1 MKFSANL
8 GFLWT
13 DLDLPEAIHAAKDAG
28 FDAVECH
35 WPYGI
40 DPQVVRDALEQ
51 TNLPMLGL
59 NTSRGNSDS
68 GEFGLCAL
76 HDRTIDARQSI
87 DQAIDYAT
95 KVHASNVHVMCGVT
109 THPDAQSVFLDNLQ
123 YATQKASEHGIT
135 ILIEPINTLDVPEYF
150 LSTPDQALDII
161 HTLGAENL
169 KLMFDCYHIQRM
181 QGELLPTL
189 KKALP
194 FIGHIQFA
202 GVPTRGA
209 PDEGE
214 LNYKEIF
221 QEIKNLGWE
230 KPLGA
235 EYKPNGKT
243 QDSLVWL
250 TSYKT
255 L

>member
-13 DLDLPEAIHAAKDAG
+13 DLALPEAIHAAKDAE

-40 DPQVVRDALEQ
+40 NPQLVRDALEQ
-51 TNLPMLGL
+51 TNMPMLGL
-59 NTSRGNSDS
+59 NTTRGNIDE

-76 HDRTIDARQSI
+76 YDRTSDARQSI
-87 DQAIDYAT
+87 DEAIDYAT
-95 KVHASNVHVMCGVT
+95 KVHASNVHVMCGIT
-109 THPDAQSVFLDNLQ
+109 DHPDAQSIFLDNLH

-135 ILIEPINTLDVPEYF
+135 ILIEPINTIDVPGYF
-150 LSTPDQALDII
+150 LNTTHQALDII
-161 HTLGAENL
+161 QTLGSDNL
-169 KLMFDCYHIQRM
+169 RLMFDCYHVQRM
-181 QGELLPTL
+181 QGNLISTL
-189 KKALP
+189 KEALP

-202 GVPTRGA
+202 GVPTRGV

-214 LNYKEIF
+214 LNYREIF
-221 QEIKNLGWE
+221 QEIRNFGWE

-243 QDSLVWL
+243 QDTLGWL
-250 TSYKT
+250 KSFKA